1 MIHIDISDALH
12 PHLDAA
18 ILEKA
23 AQATLTHQHVHGEAG
38 LSVAVRDDDDLQ
50 TLNRQFR
57 GVDAPT
63 DVLAF
68 PAELKD
74 PQTGIPYLGDV
85 VLSLSRAEAQARLAG
100 HSLEAELQLLTV
112 HGVLHLLGHDH
123 LEADEKARMWQAQRE
138 ILASLG
144 VGAIRL
150 PE

>member
-1 MIHIDISDALH
+1 MIHIDISDSLH
-12 PHLDAA
+12 PYLDPA
-18 ILEKA
+18 ILAKA
-23 AQATLTHQHVHGEAG
+23 AQATLTHQQVPGEVS
-38 LSVAVRDDDDLQ
+38 LSVAVRGDIDLQ

-57 GVDAPT
+57 GVDSPT

-68 PAELKD
+68 PTEFKD

-85 VLSLSRAEAQARLAG
+85 VLSLPQAAAQAELGG

-123 LEADEKARMWQAQRE
+123 QKIDEKARMWQAQQE
-138 ILASLG
+138 ILDTLG
-144 VGAIRL
+144 VGNIRL